1 MLLGNH
7 ELYDM
12 QGGYG
17 IISKADFDS
26 FGGYMNREKELS
38 MEGKFGELLRKE
50 MNITMVVDDNLFIHA
65 GYLFFLR
72 KKNMLNNIIIIFM

>member
-38 MEGKFGELLRKE
+38 MEGKFGNLLRKE
-50 MNITMVVDDNLFIHA
+50 MNVTMVVDDNLFVHA
-65 GYLFFLR
+65 GYFF
-72 KKNMLNNIIIIFM
+72 FCF

>member
-1 MLLGNH
+1 
-7 ELYDM
+7 M